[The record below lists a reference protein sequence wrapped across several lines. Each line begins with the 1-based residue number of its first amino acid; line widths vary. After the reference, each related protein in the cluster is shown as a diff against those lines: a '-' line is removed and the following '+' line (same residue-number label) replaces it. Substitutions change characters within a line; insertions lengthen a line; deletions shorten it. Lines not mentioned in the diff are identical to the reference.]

1 MSQPKKKNQNLK
13 KSKERDDH
21 PKTDPASYEE
31 KSEVIDHELAKRK
44 GSWFLTS
51 VAWVDFDDVC
61 QIIRTHVFRKWDH
74 WDQRRPLKPWLNKII
89 SNQLKNILRNYY
101 TNFAR
106 PCLNCP
112 FNQSGGAGDEELCAF
127 TATGNQDITCPLFAK
142 WMKTKKHAYDV
153 KVALPLDG
161 KEYLVS
167 RGSCPQSHFMN
178 FEKAADKLKEEL
190 KKCINKRQYE
200 LFDLLYI
207 QNISEEEVAVKMGYK
222 STETGRK
229 AGYKQ
234 IKNTKKLLK
243 EVVTRIIKE
252 KDLF

>member
-1 MSQPKKKNQNLK
+1 
-13 KSKERDDH
+13 
-21 PKTDPASYEE
+21 
-31 KSEVIDHELAKRK
+31 
-44 GSWFLTS
+44 
-51 VAWVDFDDVC
+51 
-61 QIIRTHVFRKWDH
+61 
-74 WDQRRPLKPWLNKII
+74 
-89 SNQLKNILRNYY
+89 
-101 TNFAR
+101 
-106 PCLNCP
+106 
-112 FNQSGGAGDEELCAF
+112 
-127 TATGNQDITCPLFAK
+127 
-142 WMKTKKHAYDV
+142 MKTKKHAYDV

-243 EVVTRIIKE
+243 EVVTRIIKD